1 MIFWGGCWN
10 LHKISFCYFYI
21 VFLYSGLV
29 PVFST
34 PAFSPPATAVL
45 GLTITHWPLGLAPM
59 LSIQNPRQK
68 SINYVTQRL
77 LLNRGTMLL
86 STSVTMGLMVTLQV
100 FHSHRIQALKVFL
113 MQLAETLWQ
122 ATFFLRASL
131 PRLLGGGGVGWGLEV
146 GREWRGQMLV

>member
-29 PVFST
+29 PVFQT

-45 GLTITHWPLGLAPM
+45 GLTITHWPLGLPPM

-68 SINYVTQRL
+68 SINYVTQHL
-77 LLNRGTMLL
+77 LLNRGTILL

-100 FHSHRIQALKVFL
+100 FHSHRIQALQVFL